1 MRYYILYRLGEF
13 ISLYSPR
20 SIVSLIARMLSFLQ
34 YFFSAQDRNSVR
46 NNLKAVSP
54 ALDNRLLERHTRN
67 VFMNFA
73 RYLAVF
79 LRFKKL
85 DLAFIKSNV
94 RIEGRHYIDQALSLG
109 RGLIIVSGHIG
120 NWELG
125 GVTLALLGY
134 PVNAIT
140 LTHAHSRVNDFFDRQ
155 RTSKGLKVIPMESA
169 VRATLQAINRNE
181 IVCILG
187 DRDFTQGGI
196 VLNFLGLPAMIPKG
210 PAVFSLRNK
219 TPVIP
224 SFALQ
229 EDRDRL
235 RLIFQPPI
243 SFTPSGEY
251 EQDVR
256 ALTGLYLRKIE
267 ECVRLYPDQWAM
279 FRRFWL

>member
-1 MRYYILYRLGEF
+1 MRYYILYRVGEF
-13 ISLYSPR
+13 ISLHLPR
-20 SIVSLIARMLSFLQ
+20 CVVSLIVRMLSFLQ

-54 ALDNRLLERHTRN
+54 AIDNRLLERHTRN

-94 RIEGRHYIDQALSLG
+94 RIEGRQYIDQALSLG

-196 VLNFLGLPAMIPKG
+196 VLNFLGLPTMIPKG

-219 TPVIP
+219 TPIIP
-224 SFALQ
+224 SFSLQ
-229 EDRDRL
+229 EGKDRL
-235 RLIFQPPI
+235 RLIFQPPV

-267 ECVRLYPDQWAM
+267 ECVRLHPDQWAM